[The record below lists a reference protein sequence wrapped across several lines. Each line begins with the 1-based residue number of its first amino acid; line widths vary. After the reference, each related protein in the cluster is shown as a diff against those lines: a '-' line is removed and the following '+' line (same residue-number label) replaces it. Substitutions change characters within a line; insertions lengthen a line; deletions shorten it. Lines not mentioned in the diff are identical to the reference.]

1 MGVVHRTSA
10 EVKKGPLGRMV
21 WQQEEKPRSGFEV
34 YKKFL
39 DRDDVDVMTCGS
51 PPKSFRL
58 IRKPSRA
65 RTSPCGDALRTTRR
79 STGGAARGG
88 GTPCATSRA
97 WWSSAGWQRTFLHSN
112 ATWARSAEARTRTAP
127 HVPRRLQS
135 RPLSCARGALPPRA
149 RLGGMQLGTR
159 SRPVGHQ
166 QAPCRAAGPDAMHL
180 RWPRALA
187 SPKLHRPSGAADLSA
202 SLDASCRSRAPGHWA
217 HAHCSAHAPIE
228 PSPPKSSAATLGMS
242 PVFCCLPRT
251 KRRLP
256 RTNLLS
262 WRARRS
268 RAATSQS
275 RVTYGSAF
283 ASPRAASAA
292 SAECSISVRRQKAL
306 TKREY
311 MT

>member
-112 ATWARSAEARTRTAP
+112 AKGPMSAGDRAAPSAAPRPEQRPAAIKRCGCTKGVDGVLPPATSRTGGLRLDAKSRLGTHAAN
-127 HVPRRLQS
+127 PRRRRVS
-135 RPLSCARGALPPRA
+135 RRRADGRRAWPPSRAEHASSQPLGSPPWRRVLSNRARGQRA
-149 RLGGMQLGTR
+149 
-159 SRPVGHQ
+159 
-166 QAPCRAAGPDAMHL
+166 
-180 RWPRALA
+180 
-187 SPKLHRPSGAADLSA
+187 
-202 SLDASCRSRAPGHWA
+202 
-217 HAHCSAHAPIE
+217 
-228 PSPPKSSAATLGMS
+228 SSK
-242 PVFCCLPRT
+242 P
-251 KRRLP
+251 
-256 RTNLLS
+256 
-262 WRARRS
+262 
-268 RAATSQS
+268 
-275 RVTYGSAF
+275 
-283 ASPRAASAA
+283 
-292 SAECSISVRRQKAL
+292 
-306 TKREY
+306 
-311 MT
+311 